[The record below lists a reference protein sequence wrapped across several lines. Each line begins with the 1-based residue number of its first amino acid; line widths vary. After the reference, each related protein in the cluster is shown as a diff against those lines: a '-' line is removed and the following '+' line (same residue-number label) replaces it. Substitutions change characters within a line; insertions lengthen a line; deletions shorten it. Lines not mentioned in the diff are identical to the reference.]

1 MSGSGLSPVG
11 RWFRRIDDEGG
22 GRRYGRGPG
31 CCVLCVVDLVGT
43 QHEHIEEVRWLN
55 WPDNKAGN
63 LPAASMVM
71 FMRAPCL
78 VVAERMFSYS
88 AEHAF
93 SRIRFG
99 WLAFED
105 GARGC

>member
-1 MSGSGLSPVG
+1 MLG
-11 RWFRRIDDEGG
+11 R
-22 GRRYGRGPG
+22 
-31 CCVLCVVDLVGT
+31 CVLCVVDLVGT

-55 WPDNKAGN
+55 WSDNKAGN

-78 VVAERMFSYS
+78 VVAERMFSHS

-99 WLAFED
+99 
-105 GARGC
+105 